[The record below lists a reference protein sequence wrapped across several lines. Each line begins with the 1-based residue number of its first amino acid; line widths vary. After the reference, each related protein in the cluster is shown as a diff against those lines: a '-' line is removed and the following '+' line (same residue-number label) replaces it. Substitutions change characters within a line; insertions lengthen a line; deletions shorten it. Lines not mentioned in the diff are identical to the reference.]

1 MNGRDKREDWGRTS
15 GESGFQASISEWR
28 QAWKSGRWVLG
39 WLTGI
44 YGVLA
49 LVGMVALEYWG
60 ERLWVFSLL
69 LFAPPLVILLPLV
82 GLMVMSLVM
91 RPRLLL
97 YQLGVVLFLVF
108 WYMNFE
114 WTKAVAKGDGQLTAV
129 TFNVGQSNR
138 PQFEAFLEAE
148 QPDVILLQD
157 TTKTYATLLGKKMRG
172 SVVVAE
178 GEFAMVSRFPVR
190 ETKLLAEP
198 LWAGRPVGMRFEVM
212 VNDRP
217 LVFYSIH
224 MPTPRRELSR
234 FIGFRGIL
242 RDFVGRPHREPG
254 FGNYREWMAKRVEL
268 ATTVRK
274 ILAEEKSP
282 CIVGG
287 DFNMPDHG
295 LIYHLFAS
303 ELSDAFKVAGC
314 GWGLTFP
321 GSTRNPLAGFGPW
334 LRLDYFFTGRGWR
347 AVECR
352 PEAGTKSQHKAV
364 MARFQ
369 PIQENGE

>member
-1 MNGRDKREDWGRTS
+1 
-15 GESGFQASISEWR
+15 
-28 QAWKSGRWVLG
+28 
-39 WLTGI
+39 
-44 YGVLA
+44 
-49 LVGMVALEYWG
+49 MVALEYWA

-69 LFAPPLVILLPLV
+69 LFAPPLVMLIPLLPLMVMTVMSSGMRLVTRHRVNLYRV
-82 GLMVMSLVM
+82 GLVMFLLVFSGLFFAPRLVMFSLLVALLVVSFVM
-91 RPRLLL
+91 RPRLALC
-97 YQLGVVLFLVF
+97 QLGVVLVLVF

-114 WTKAVAKGDGQLTAV
+114 WSKTVAKGEGQLTAV

-148 QPDVILLQD
+148 KPEVILLQD
-157 TTKTYATLLGKKMRG
+157 TTKTYATLLAKKMRG
-172 SVVVAE
+172 TVVAAD

-190 ETKLLAEP
+190 DARILAEP
-198 LWAGRPVGMRFEVM
+198 TWAGRPVGMRFEVL

-224 MPTPRRELSR
+224 MPTPRNELSR

-268 ATTVRK
+268 AKTVRK

-303 ELSDAFKVAGC
+303 ELSDAFKDAGC

-369 PIQENGE
+369 PMKENGE